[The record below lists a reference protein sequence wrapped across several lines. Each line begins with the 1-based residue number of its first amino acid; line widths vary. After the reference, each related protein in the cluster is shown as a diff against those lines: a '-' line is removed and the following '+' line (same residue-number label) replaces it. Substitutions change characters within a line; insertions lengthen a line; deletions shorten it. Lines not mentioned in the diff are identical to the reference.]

1 MNGEPSVRLLIC
13 AGGTGGGVSPAL
25 AVLNWLQGE
34 GLQVEGKKTL
44 NLKPSNL
51 KLLWVGGKNGIEADL
66 VQRHGIPYTEIHAAG
81 LHGVGLRTLPKNLV
95 KLARGFFES
104 IKILREFKPDVLF
117 FTGGYMAVPMALA
130 GWRIPSLLFVPDILP
145 GVALSFLAWFSNRI
159 TVSAETATANFP
171 RPSRVVETGYPVRS
185 DLAQW
190 DKESACEALGLDA
203 EKPILMIVG
212 GSKGARSINDAVL
225 ANLSE
230 LLKLTQIVHISG
242 KLDWAKVKDRQKSLK
257 GARAKNYFVF
267 DYLHE
272 KMGAA
277 LASADLVISRAGA
290 SSLGEFPLF
299 GLPAI
304 LVPYPYAWRY
314 QKVNA
319 EYLSEKGAAVLVKDE
334 NLEERLLP
342 LVDDLLSNP
351 QKLEAMRVAMKEEA
365 RPNAAKDIAAELLA
379 LARK

>member
-25 AVLNWLQGE
+25 AVLEKLEVASLEHANLQ
-34 GLQVEGKKTL
+34 LA
-44 NLKPSNL
+44 NLE
-51 KLLWVGGKNGIEADL
+51 LLWVGSKDGMEADL

-95 KLARGFFES
+95 KLARGLFES
-104 IKILREFKPDVLF
+104 YKILREFKPDVLF

-145 GVALSFLAWFSNRI
+145 GVALQFLAWFSDRI
-159 TVSAETATANFP
+159 TVSAETAIANFP
-171 RPSRVVETGYPVRS
+171 RPSRVVETGYPIRS

-203 EKPILMIVG
+203 EKSILMIVG

-230 LLKLTQIVHISG
+230 LLELTQIIHISG
-242 KLDWAKVKDRQKSLK
+242 KLDWAKVEDRQKSFK
-257 GARAKNYFVF
+257 GNQAKNYFVF

-319 EYLSEKGAAVLVKDE
+319 EYLSEKGAAILVEDE
-334 NLEERLLP
+334 NLEEDLLP
-342 LVDDLLSNP
+342 LVDDLFSNP
-351 QKLEAMRVAMKEEA
+351 QKLDAMRVAMKEEA
-365 RPNAAKDIAAELLA
+365 RPNAAKKIAEELLV
-379 LARK
+379 LAQK